1 MADEKSKAPP
11 AAAPPPAAK
20 KGGVAGTAIGIVLTA
35 LLSAGGAFGGAKF
48 GAASAAAKHPSPE
61 GEHAP
66 GIPTVRAPG
75 LTMPLEPFL
84 VTVNDASGKPR
95 AVKVTLALE
104 LRPHELEEALKPFV
118 PRLRDATLTYLRAL
132 TFEEAANNQHVEKMR
147 GDLLERFTK
156 LGAIAIEQI
165 LITDFVTQ

>member
-11 AAAPPPAAK
+11 AAAVPAAPK
-20 KGGVAGTAIGIVLTA
+20 KGIAGTAIGILLTA
-35 LLSAGGAFGGAKF
+35 VLSGGAAFGGAKF
-48 GAASAAAKHPSPE
+48 GAASVQPAHPEGE
-61 GEHAP
+61 GEHAA

-75 LTMPLEPFL
+75 ITMPLEPFL
-84 VTVNDASGKPR
+84 VTVNDATGKPR

-147 GDLLERFTK
+147 GELLERFIK
-156 LGAIAIEQI
+156 LGAIAIDQI

>member
-1 MADEKSKAPP
+1 VADEKSKAPP
-11 AAAPPPAAK
+11 AVTIAPPPPK
-20 KGGVAGTAIGIVLTA
+20 KSAAGTVVGILLTA
-35 LLSAGGAFGGAKF
+35 ILSGGAAFGGAKF
-48 GAASAAAKHPSPE
+48 GAASSAGAHSGAE
-61 GEHAP
+61 GEQAA
-66 GIPTVRAPG
+66 GIPTIRPPG
-75 LTMPLEPFL
+75 VTMPLEPFL

-104 LRPHELEEALKPFV
+104 LRPTEKEEALKLFV

-147 GDLLERFTK
+147 GELLERFTK

>member
-11 AAAPPPAAK
+11 AVTIAPPPK
-20 KGGVAGTAIGIVLTA
+20 KGAAGTAIGVLLTA
-35 LLSAGGAFGGAKF
+35 VLSAGAAFGGAKF
-48 GAASAAAKHPSPE
+48 GAASVKPAHPEGE
-61 GEHAP
+61 GEHAAV
-66 GIPTVRAPG
+66 PTVRAPG

-84 VTVNDASGKPR
+84 VTVNDATGKPR

-104 LRPHELEEALKPFV
+104 LRPHELEEALKPYV

-147 GDLLERFTK
+147 GELLERFIK
-156 LGAIAIEQI
+156 LGAIAIDQI